1 MGATGVRPQATR
13 ASGAGI
19 NPFTSLF
26 KRKESSEA
34 KRLALKDNLRARIK
48 GTGRG
53 VTASQNDRAEIDAM
67 CAQLERMNP
76 TKEVLGPYLSADWLL
91 EYTTSDSIL
100 GTRRPFF
107 LRANGPIYQTI
118 RAEKLEARNQET
130 WPWFSAVVRIK
141 TRSSYAR
148 RMLVV
153 RSLTVAPAL
162 APTSDQ
168 EATLVP
174 MSKNKVA
181 VQFQMFY
188 IGSLIPIKAPPTARG
203 ELEITYLDEDLRIS
217 RGDKGNLF
225 VLSR

>member
-153 RSLTVAPAL
+153 CSSYAHSLLDPRSRQRLTRRPH
-162 APTSDQ
+162 SC
-168 EATLVP
+168 
-174 MSKNKVA
+174 
-181 VQFQMFY
+181 
-188 IGSLIPIKAPPTARG
+188 R
-203 ELEITYLDEDLRIS
+203 
-217 RGDKGNLF
+217 
-225 VLSR
+225 

>member
-67 CAQLERMNP
+67 CARLERMNP

-148 RMLVV
+148 RTLVV

-181 VQFQMFY
+181 VQFQTFY

>member
-13 ASGAGI
+13 ASGARI

-130 WPWFSAVVRIK
+130 WPWFSAV
-141 TRSSYAR
+141 
-148 RMLVV
+148 
-153 RSLTVAPAL
+153 
-162 APTSDQ
+162 

-181 VQFQMFY
+181 VQFQTFY

>member
-100 GTRRPFF
+100 GTRRPFV

-181 VQFQMFY
+181 VQFQTFY